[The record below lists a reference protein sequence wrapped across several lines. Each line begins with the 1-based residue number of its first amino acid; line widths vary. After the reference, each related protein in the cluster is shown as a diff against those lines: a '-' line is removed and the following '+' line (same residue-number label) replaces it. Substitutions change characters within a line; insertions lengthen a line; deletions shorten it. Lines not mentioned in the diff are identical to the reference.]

1 MAASVVSR
9 VGGLGALT
17 AAGQLIIIGTL
28 PLYSRIF
35 DPGTYGEYVIFVG
48 AFTVVSVLAGVRYD
62 SAIVLP
68 RRDAIALSL
77 SLLVVLIAVVV
88 AGAGRDRDAGG
99 SKLGTG
105 GG

>member
-35 DPGTYGEYVIFVG
+35 DPAIYGEYVVFVG
-48 AFTVVSVLAGVRYD
+48 AFTVVQRA
-62 SAIVLP
+62 
-68 RRDAIALSL
+68 RRIALRL
-77 SLLVVLIAVVV
+77 GHLCCR
-88 AGAGRDRDAGG
+88 GATPSR
-99 SKLGTG
+99 
-105 GG
+105 